1 MPVVTSIGTIYS
13 LAEVEANTDLRGQL
27 SSQAD
32 CGRGISPFMDGHI
45 LRFSNVA
52 FLLPNLKRKG
62 AKESQLKVYLSFV
75 DETTGDNVTMS
86 PSFPFKEER
95 DVVTGNLERWGGD
108 LRVFLDGVISSSAS
122 NRALALRI
130 QQKMQNTRWRVEKHP
145 IKIARVDSNG
155 IRREFDSLRTTF
167 HREADFTPTS
177 PVTGGDG
184 AATTN
189 GTATGGEHT
198 RRAPKG
204 DTLA

>member
-13 LAEVEANTDLRGQL
+13 LAEVESNSTLREQL

-32 CGRGISPFMDGHI
+32 CGRGVSPFQEGHV
-45 LRFSNVA
+45 LRFSNVS

-62 AKESQLKVYLSFV
+62 AKEAQIKVYLSFV
-75 DETTGDNVTMS
+75 DETTNDTVTMS

-95 DVVTGNLERWGGD
+95 DVVTGSIERWGGD
-108 LRVFLDGVISSSAS
+108 LRNFLDGIISSSAS
-122 NRALALRI
+122 NRALAMRI
-130 QQKMQNTRWRVEKHP
+130 QERMANTRWKVEKHP
-145 IKIARVDSNG
+145 IQIARIDSNG

-167 HREADFTPTS
+167 HRESDFVPPTA
-177 PVTGGDG
+177 PPTGDG
-184 AATTN
+184 GAA
-189 GTATGGEHT
+189 ATGGEHT